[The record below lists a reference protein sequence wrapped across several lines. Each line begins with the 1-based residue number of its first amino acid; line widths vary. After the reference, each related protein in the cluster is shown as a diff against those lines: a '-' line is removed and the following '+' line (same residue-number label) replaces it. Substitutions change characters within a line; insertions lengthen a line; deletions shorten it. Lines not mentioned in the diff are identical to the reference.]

1 MSSGTNIYNDNPSPI
16 AVGRIKFDISQI
28 RNDKDIGNSNCTILT
43 TEKDYIRLE
52 SLISN
57 KIKFIKSDLQI
68 VDEDK
73 FNNLILNI

>member
-1 MSSGTNIYNDNPSPI
+1 MSPLT
-16 AVGRIKFDISQI
+16 ISFNFGSTSAI
-28 RNDKDIGNSNCTILT
+28 LSKAKDLNCTILT

-52 SLISN
+52 SLISD